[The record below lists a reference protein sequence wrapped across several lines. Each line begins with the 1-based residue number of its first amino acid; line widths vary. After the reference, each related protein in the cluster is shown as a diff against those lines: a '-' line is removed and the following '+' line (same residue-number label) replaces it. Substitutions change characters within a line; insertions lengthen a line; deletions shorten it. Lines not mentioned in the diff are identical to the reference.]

1 MIHRLSIHLCAYLP
15 TPRCVSRFHQRPLL
29 LLSVFPDSHGHTAAP
44 AFFLENGINPVSTSD
59 RMYTAIAAPA
69 YGPNRREDARPRTRC
84 GRGPWNSVVISV
96 CRDRG
101 GGLVACGRG
110 EHTRPQKTKGGSSQS
125 PSGTAGVKL
134 AAPTPPRAR
143 AGARRFARARF
154 SCFAC
159 ARLRNL
165 RIHAAAWHAMA
176 SSCMHVLARGQF
188 AYVRSPVACA
198 P

>member
-1 MIHRLSIHLCAYLP
+1 MIFTICSRSRGYLAFAYDPQIIHPSLRLLADAEMRFTLSSEATVTTFRLSGLTRSHC
-15 TPRCVSRFHQRPLL
+15 RP
-29 LLSVFPDSHGHTAAP
+29 SI
-44 AFFLENGINPVSTSD
+44 FLENRINPVSTSD

-69 YGPNRREDARPRTRC
+69 YGPNRREDARARTRC

-134 AAPTPPRAR
+134 AAPTHL
-143 AGARRFARARF
+143 ARARG
-154 SCFAC
+154 
-159 ARLRNL
+159 
-165 RIHAAAWHAMA
+165 HAASHALA
-176 SSCMHVLARGQF
+176 SVALLAPG
-188 AYVRSPVACA
+188 
-198 P
+198 